1 MKICRNCNQNF
12 EPSSKHLD
20 CPSCRYHLS
29 KKVLCHSC
37 KVHFH
42 SPRYQNCRSCTTKLK
57 PDYGKGSYIKN
68 GYRMVFSAEHPKV
81 KDKRS
86 KYIFEH
92 VLVMEEHIGRYLLDR
107 ENVHH
112 LNGVRDDNRLKN
124 LELWIKT
131 QPSGIRVED
140 AVNWAHEIIERYSK
154 PRE

>member
-1 MKICRNCNQNF
+1 
-12 EPSSKHLD
+12 
-20 CPSCRYHLS
+20 
-29 KKVLCHSC
+29 
-37 KVHFH
+37 
-42 SPRYQNCRSCTTKLK
+42 
-57 PDYGKGSYIKN
+57 
-68 GYRMVFSAEHPKV
+68 MVFSAEHPKV